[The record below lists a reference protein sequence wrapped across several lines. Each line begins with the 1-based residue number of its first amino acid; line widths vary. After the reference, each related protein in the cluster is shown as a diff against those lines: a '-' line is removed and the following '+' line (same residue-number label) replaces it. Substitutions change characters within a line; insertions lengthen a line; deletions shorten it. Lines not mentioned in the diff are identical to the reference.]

1 MCIGKDRDG
10 INSPE
15 VHPGVQCRSGTVVL
29 DAGRSQFVAFCRDN
43 NIRNSVGRTGIRF
56 GATAESFWATLK
68 KELVHLHPFDTL
80 VHVHTEV
87 FEYVEIYYNR

>member
-1 MCIGKDRDG
+1 M
-10 INSPE
+10 
-15 VHPGVQCRSGTVVL
+15 
-29 DAGRSQFVAFCRDN
+29 
-43 NIRNSVGRTGIRF
+43 RF